1 VPGPILNAAA
11 LALGACFAAIA
22 QAQPAFPLRPVSLVL
37 PSAPGDP
44 TDLIAR
50 VLQPKMSERL
60 GRPFLVENRPGG
72 SAVIAS
78 NAVAKAQPDG
88 HTLLLA
94 LSAHSINP
102 IALKEL
108 PYNTFRDF
116 AAVTL
121 LARFP
126 LIVGANAA
134 AKGSNLREFLDAART
149 QPGSFNFASPGV
161 GTLSFL
167 VGEEINRRS
176 GLNAVHLAFK
186 GGAPAIQAIIAG
198 QAQYGALP
206 LNLMGAHFASGRL
219 KPLAI
224 TSAKRASQL
233 RGVPTVAESGF
244 HGFEA
249 YNWIGVF
256 APAATPDPVIAGLHA
271 AFAAALAGADVR
283 QKLVAVG
290 FEIVGSTPQELDR
303 FVRREFEH
311 WDAFVR
317 EFNVK
322 FE

>member
-1 VPGPILNAAA
+1 MGLPRATTLVFGLLLAAA
-11 LALGACFAAIA
+11 AY
-22 QAQPAFPLRPVSLVL
+22 AQPVFPSRPVTLVL

-50 VLQPKMSERL
+50 VLQPRMSERL
-60 GRPFLVENRPGG
+60 RQPFLVENRPGG

-78 NAVAKAQPDG
+78 SAVAKASPDG

-102 IALKEL
+102 IALKQL
-108 PYNTFRDF
+108 PYDTFRDF
-116 AAVTL
+116 APVTL

-126 LIVGANAA
+126 LVIGANAA
-134 AKGSNLREFLDAART
+134 ARGSNLREFIGAARA
-149 QPGSFNFASPGV
+149 QSGGVNFASPGI

-176 GLNAVHLAFK
+176 GLSAVHLAFK
-186 GGAPAIQAIIAG
+186 GGAPAVQAMLAN

-224 TSAKRASQL
+224 TSGTRAQQL
-233 RGVPTVAESGF
+233 PGVPTVAESGF
-244 HGFEA
+244 PGFEA

-256 APAATPDPVIAGLHA
+256 APAATPRAVIGRLHGE
-271 AFAAALAGADVR
+271 FVAALAEADVR
-283 QKLVAVG
+283 QKLGSVG

-303 FVRREFEH
+303 FVRREFVH
-311 WDAFVR
+311 WDRFVR

>member
-1 VPGPILNAAA
+1 MLRPILNVAG

-22 QAQPAFPLRPVSLVL
+22 QAQPGVPSRPVSLVL

-50 VLQPKMSERL
+50 VLQPKMSRRL
-60 GRPFLVENRPGG
+60 GDPFVVENRPGG

-78 NAVAKAQPDG
+78 NAVANAQPDG

-102 IALKEL
+102 IALKAL
-108 PYNTFRDF
+108 PYDTFRDF
-116 AAVTL
+116 APVTL

-126 LIVGANAA
+126 LIVGASAA
-134 AKGSNLREFLDAART
+134 VRGSNLREFIDSARA
-149 QPGSFNFASPGV
+149 QSGNLNFASPGV

-167 VGEEINRRS
+167 VGEEISRRS
-176 GLNAVHLAFK
+176 GINAAHIPFK
-186 GGAPAIQAIIAG
+186 GGAPAVQAMLAN

-206 LNLMGAHFASGRL
+206 LNLLGAHFQSGKL
-219 KPLAI
+219 KPLAV
-224 TSAKRASQL
+224 TSANRAPQL
-233 RGVPTVAESGF
+233 PDVPTVAESGF
-244 HGFEA
+244 AGFEA

-256 APAATPDPVIAGLHA
+256 APAATPAPVIARLHA
-271 AFAAALAGADVR
+271 AFAAALAEADVR

>member
-1 VPGPILNAAA
+1 MLKAAA
-11 LALGACFAAIA
+11 LVLGACLAAIA
-22 QAQPAFPLRPVSLVL
+22 QAQPDFPWRPVSLVL

-60 GRPFLVENRPGG
+60 RQPFVVENRPGG

-78 NAVAKAQPDG
+78 NAVANAQPDG

-94 LSAHSINP
+94 LSAHAINP

-108 PYNTFRDF
+108 PYDTFRDF
-116 AAVTL
+116 APVTL
-121 LARFP
+121 LARFA
-126 LIVGANAA
+126 LIVGANPAV
-134 AKGSNLREFLDAART
+134 KGSNLREFVDTARA
-149 QPGSFNFASPGV
+149 QPVLNFASPGI

-167 VGEEINRRS
+167 VGEEISRRS
-176 GLNAVHLAFK
+176 GLDAAHIPFK
-186 GGAPAIQAIIAG
+186 GGAPAVQAMLAN

-206 LNLMGAHFASGRL
+206 LNLLAAHFQSGKL
-219 KPLAI
+219 KPLAV
-224 TSAKRASQL
+224 TSATRSPQL
-233 RGVPTVAESGF
+233 PGVPTVAESGF
-244 HGFEA
+244 PGFEA

-256 APAATPDPVIAGLHA
+256 APAGTPAPAIARLHA
-271 AFAAALAGADVR
+271 AFAFALAEADVHR
-283 QKLVAVG
+283 TLVAAG

-311 WDAFVR
+311 WDRFVR

>member
-1 VPGPILNAAA
+1 MRYAVTLA
-11 LALGACFAAIA
+11 LAACLAATA
-22 QAQPAFPLRPVSLVL
+22 QAQPAFPSRPVTLVL

-60 GRPFLVENRPGG
+60 GQQLLVENRPGG

-108 PYNTFRDF
+108 PYDTFRDF
-116 AAVTL
+116 ASVTL

-134 AKGSNLREFLDAART
+134 VKGSNLREFIAAAKA
-149 QPGSFNFASPGV
+149 QPGSLNFASPGA

-167 VGEEINRRS
+167 VGEEISKRS
-176 GLNAVHLAFK
+176 GLNAAHIPFK
-186 GGAPAIQAIIAG
+186 GGAPAIQAMLAN

-206 LNLMGAHFASGRL
+206 LNLLGAHFASGKL
-219 KPLAI
+219 KALAV
-224 TSAKRASQL
+224 TSAQRAAQIP
-233 RGVPTVAESGF
+233 GVPTVAESGF
-244 HGFEA
+244 FGFEA

-256 APAATPDPVIAGLHA
+256 APAATAPSVIDRLHDE
-271 AFAAALAGADVR
+271 FVTALREVEVR
-283 QKLVAVG
+283 QKLGAVG
-290 FEIVGSTPQELDR
+290 FEIVGSTPKDLDR
-303 FVRREFEH
+303 FVRKEFEH
-311 WDAFVR
+311 WDRFVR

-322 FE
+322 FD

>member
-1 VPGPILNAAA
+1 MLKGATLVF
-11 LALGACFAAIA
+11 GACLASIA
-22 QAQPAFPLRPVSLVL
+22 QAQPAFPSRPVSLVL

-60 GRPFLVENRPGG
+60 GQPFLVENRPGG
-72 SAVIAS
+72 SGVIAS

-102 IALKEL
+102 IAVKAL
-108 PYNTFRDF
+108 PYDTFRDF
-116 AAVTL
+116 APVTL
-121 LARFP
+121 LARFA

-134 AKGSNLREFLDAART
+134 VKGSNLREFIDAAKAR
-149 QPGSFNFASPGV
+149 PGALNFASPGV

-167 VGEEINRRS
+167 VGEEINRRE
-176 GLNAVHLAFK
+176 GLNAVHIAFK
-186 GGAPAIQAIIAG
+186 GGAPAIQAMIAG

-224 TSAKRASQL
+224 TSAKRAPQL
-233 RGVPTVAESGF
+233 PGVPTVAESGF
-244 HGFEA
+244 PGFEA

-256 APAATPDPVIAGLHA
+256 APAATPGPVIARLHGE
-271 AFAAALAGADVR
+271 FAAALAEADVR
-283 QKLVAVG
+283 QKLGAVG
-290 FEIVGSTPQELDR
+290 FEIVGSTPQELDQ

-311 WDAFVR
+311 WDRFVR

-322 FE
+322 FD